1 MAEARAGVP
10 NAPTANLN
18 DFISKVKSQGL
29 ARNNR
34 FGVLIGVPQLLTRQG
49 VNPGSIV
56 PEMFMFC
63 ESATLPGM
71 NLSSTQART
80 FGEYREMPYERLYDA
95 VTLSFIND
103 SGLNIKSFWEQWI
116 NSIQNPY
123 TRNFEYYNDYT
134 GQIDIFV
141 YDAINAARY
150 VVTLYEAYPKTLSQS
165 ELNQSGREIIKTS
178 VTIQYR
184 YWRSSAIA
192 APSAEDLSR
201 GGVYGANASLAA
213 ELTRTG
219 ERDFFDENFQG
230 FQGQFGSTV
239 RNLFN
244 NPIVSLGA
252 ADILKGKGRILNRL
266 RNLF

>member
-1 MAEARAGVP
+1 MAEARAGIP
-10 NAPTANLN
+10 NAPVTNLN
-18 DFISKVKSQGL
+18 DFVSKVKSQGM

-49 VNPGSIV
+49 VNPSAIV
-56 PEMFMFC
+56 PEMFLFC
-63 ESATLPGM
+63 EAASLPGM
-71 NLSSTQART
+71 NISTTQART
-80 FGEYREMPYERLYDA
+80 FGEYREMPYERLYDP
-95 VTLSFIND
+95 VTLTFLND
-103 SGLNIKSFWEQWI
+103 AGMNIKNFWEQWT

-123 TRNFEYYNDYT
+123 TRNMEYYNDYT

-141 YDAINAARY
+141 YDTINAARY
-150 VVTLYEAYPKTLSQS
+150 CVTLYEAYPKTLSQS
-165 ELNQSGREIIKTS
+165 DLNQSGREIIKTT

-192 APSAEDLSR
+192 APSAEDLQR
-201 GGVYGANASLAA
+201 GGTYGANATLAS

-219 ERDFFDENFQG
+219 DRDFFDENFQG
-230 FQGQFGSTV
+230 FQGSFGSTV
-239 RNLFN
+239 RNLFE